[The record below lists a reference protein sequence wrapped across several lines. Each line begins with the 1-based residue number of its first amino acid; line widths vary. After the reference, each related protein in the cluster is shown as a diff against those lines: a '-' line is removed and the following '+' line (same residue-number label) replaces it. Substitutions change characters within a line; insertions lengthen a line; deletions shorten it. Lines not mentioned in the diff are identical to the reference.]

1 MQPTFDERN
10 WLAWLVKIRVII
22 LTFLFGIELT
32 VARLAETEL
41 PLRAFVSTMLMWYG
55 FSLFYILL
63 FSLWKEQ
70 HVQGVLQ
77 VVTDLAMVSMVV
89 HFTGAWDSS
98 LNFLYP
104 LVIIVACILLPKMWA
119 YLTSALAFILY
130 GCVLDLNFYGVVP
143 SYATTHPG
151 LNALE
156 AIIFVNL
163 FAYLAVAY
171 LACLLSAK
179 LRQVDVQL
187 KDASGALESLQA
199 LHENIIQSISG
210 GLITTDIE
218 GKITLVNTAAKKLLS
233 CGNEVVGKSVNE
245 LFLDPLPLVGSE
257 RAHGEVRFQP
267 ADGFRKTFRV
277 IVSAL
282 VIPGREASGSVYT
295 FDDLTEIRR
304 LEREVRIQDRLAAVG
319 RLAAAIAHEIRNPL
333 TSIAGSVSMLSSASE
348 VTEEQ
353 RQLLQIVTRESERL
367 NNIITDF
374 LAYSRG
380 KQYRFDKV
388 DLVPLLEDTLTLL
401 ENRMKSENTG
411 ICIERRYAF
420 KQAFTLADGDK
431 VKQVFWNFCQNAVRA
446 MKDGGG
452 TLTVSLDIIG
462 DDWQINFADTGVGM
476 TRQQSEK
483 IFEPFQSGFDGGT
496 GLGLAIVYQI
506 VQAHEGKVWARS
518 KLGQGTTLVL
528 RLRRLGVA
536 LPAPAVEDAAARKSS
551 ARLAAPLA
559 AAGTAAAAGGRA
571 RG

>member
-1 MQPTFDERN
+1 MQSTFDERN
-10 WLAWLVKIRVII
+10 WLGWLVKIRILI

-32 VARLAETEL
+32 VARMAPSPL
-41 PLRAFVSTMLMWYG
+41 PMRSFVSTMLMWYG

-89 HFTGAWDSS
+89 HFTGGWDSS

-282 VIPGREASGSVYT
+282 IIPGREASGSVYT

-380 KQYRFDKV
+380 KQYRFDQV
-388 DLVPLLEDTLTLL
+388 DLLPLLEDTLTLL
-401 ENRMKSENTG
+401 ENRLVAENTG
-411 ICIERRYAF
+411 IQLERNF
-420 KQAFTLADGDK
+420 KVREAWALADGDK
-431 VKQVFWNFCQNAVRA
+431 IKQVFWNFCQNAIRA
-446 MKDGGG
+446 MKQGGK
-452 TLTVSLDIIG
+452 LTVSVESMG
-462 DDWQINFADTGVGM
+462 DDWQINFADTGHGM
-476 TRQQSEK
+476 SPQQTEK
-483 IFEPFQSGFDGGT
+483 IFEPFQSGFEGGT

-518 KLGQGTTLVL
+518 RLGEGTTFIF
-528 RLRRLGVA
+528 RLRRLGFCTQ
-536 LPAPAVEDAAARKSS
+536 APIPV
-551 ARLAAPLA
+551 
-559 AAGTAAAAGGRA
+559 
-571 RG
+571 